1 MLNFARLP
9 HYCKTNV
16 SRSFFFYTKKFKMKQ
31 INAIPKL
38 VFDNHFT
45 DKEFKY
51 YDYACFISILDIDN
65 NEQKFDK
72 SIDNFLQVKMWDI
85 EEDLFENGELKY
97 EKPNDNELKNIVDF
111 INKHKDKSV
120 FIVHCSAG
128 ISRSGAVA
136 TFLYDKFLSEIDKEQ
151 FRRENKYIRPNLYI
165 LNRLKSLDTVA
176 LELPLTEKGFAMV
189 GKSKPKFSTHH

>member
-1 MLNFARLP
+1 
-9 HYCKTNV
+9 
-16 SRSFFFYTKKFKMKQ
+16 MKQ
-31 INAIPKL
+31 IKAIPKL
-38 VFDNHFT
+38 VFDKHFT

-85 EEDLFENGELKY
+85 EEDLFEIGELQY

-128 ISRSGAVA
+128 ISRSGAVT

-165 LNRLKSLDTVA
+165 LNRLKSLDTVV
-176 LELPLTEKGFAMV
+176 LE
-189 GKSKPKFSTHH
+189 

>member
-1 MLNFARLP
+1 
-9 HYCKTNV
+9 
-16 SRSFFFYTKKFKMKQ
+16 MKQ
-31 INAIPKL
+31 IKAIPKL
-38 VFDNHFT
+38 VFDKHFT

-85 EEDLFENGELKY
+85 EEDLFENGYLKY
-97 EKPNDNELKNIVDF
+97 EKPNDNELKMIVDF

-120 FIVHCSAG
+120 FMVHCSAG

-136 TFLYDKFLSEIDKEQ
+136 TFLFDKFSSCQ
-151 FRRENKYIRPNLYI
+151 F
-165 LNRLKSLDTVA
+165 
-176 LELPLTEKGFAMV
+176 ELGLRGQVCQEKASFFRQLCIVLTHLFHEKKVSSRASGWVFHV
-189 GKSKPKFSTHH
+189 QFERNQ